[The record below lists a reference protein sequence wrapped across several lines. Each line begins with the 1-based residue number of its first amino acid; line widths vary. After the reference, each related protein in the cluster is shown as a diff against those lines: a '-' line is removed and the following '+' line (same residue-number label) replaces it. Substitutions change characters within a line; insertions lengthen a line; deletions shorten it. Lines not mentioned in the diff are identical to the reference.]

1 MTQRIRGQ
9 RRRVE
14 PGAAAL
20 ILQAGREKSL
30 LRRHPWVFS
39 GAIERLEGDPA
50 IGETVAVRAADGR
63 FLARAGY
70 SPQSQIRAR
79 VWSFDEVEPID
90 AAFFRARVGAAVA
103 RRAALAA
110 TTDAVRLVHG
120 EADGLPGVVCDRYAD
135 VAVLQLSSAG
145 AERWRDSIADAV
157 IDASG
162 ASAVYERSDLEVR
175 ELEGLPARAGAL
187 RGAPAEIVTIAEHG
201 IRYRVDTSR
210 GQKTGFYLDQRANRD
225 RIRTLAAGRDVLNA
239 FCYTGGFSLNALVG
253 GARSVVSLDTSA
265 AALELARGNLA
276 LNGLDVARAAWREAD
291 VFNGLRE
298 LRSAGCTFDLVVLD
312 PPKFAPTAAHVAR
325 AARAYKDINLLA
337 LKLLRPGGL
346 LATFSC
352 SGAVPQDLFQ
362 KIVAAAAADA
372 AVDAVVCERFHAD
385 ADHPVALSF
394 PEGEYLK
401 GLLLEKR

>member
-20 ILQAGREKSL
+20 ILKAGREKSL

-39 GAIERLEGDPA
+39 GAVERLEGDPA

-70 SPQSQIRAR
+70 SPHSQIRAR
-79 VWSFDEVEPID
+79 VWSCDEVEPID
-90 AAFFRARVGAAVA
+90 AAFFRARVSAAVA

-162 ASAVYERSDLEVR
+162 TSAVYERSDLEVR
-175 ELEGLPARAGAL
+175 ELEGLSARAGAL

-201 IRYRVDTSR
+201 IRYRVDTLR
-210 GQKTGFYLDQRANRD
+210 GQKTGF
-225 RIRTLAAGRDVLNA
+225 
-239 FCYTGGFSLNALVG
+239 
-253 GARSVVSLDTSA
+253 
-265 AALELARGNLA
+265 
-276 LNGLDVARAAWREAD
+276 
-291 VFNGLRE
+291 
-298 LRSAGCTFDLVVLD
+298 
-312 PPKFAPTAAHVAR
+312 
-325 AARAYKDINLLA
+325 
-337 LKLLRPGGL
+337 
-346 LATFSC
+346 
-352 SGAVPQDLFQ
+352 
-362 KIVAAAAADA
+362 
-372 AVDAVVCERFHAD
+372 
-385 ADHPVALSF
+385 
-394 PEGEYLK
+394 
-401 GLLLEKR
+401 